1 MLSVAGRT
9 GLPLDMGGL
18 PRAFCS
24 VVLVRSASELSLEA
38 VWLPSDVQHGQAPAQ
53 SVGELA

>member
-1 MLSVAGRT
+1 MQSVAERT
-9 GLPLDMGGL
+9 GLSLCTGGL
-18 PRAFCS
+18 PELCS